1 MAKIDFI
8 KVEQNL
14 GQALQYWF
22 VKKLTKGERAD
33 YPNTISFYGST
44 RAKPVPQDSV
54 IIALK
59 EWEQE
64 QREEEM
70 AEKDNLQPKEV
81 ESKKEEPT
89 PSLPNLDTDTETI
102 FQPATAPKVAPLFI
116 LRKRLLWFIRNR
128 VVNIYKLLGTT
139 KEEMVELRKKKPLTA
154 EDEKRILELLK
165 TSAEIHGRLMKKL
178 GIDSDEALVA
188 SEKKR
193 HLTKRFNIRETWL
206 PL

>member
-14 GQALQYWF
+14 GQALQLWF
-22 VKKLTKGERAD
+22 VKKLTSGQPAD
-33 YPNTISFYGST
+33 YPNAISFFGT
-44 RAKPVPQDSV
+44 AQAKPGPQDSV
-54 IIALK
+54 ILALK

-64 QREEEM
+64 QLEEEM
-70 AEKDNLQPKEV
+70 AEKGEV
-81 ESKKEEPT
+81 LPKKEDPSTLATTPNMEQAPQTAIEP
-89 PSLPNLDTDTETI
+89 DRV
-102 FQPATAPKVAPLFI
+102 PKIAPLFI

-139 KEEMVELRKKKPLTA
+139 KEEIVELRKKKPLTP
-154 EDEKRILELLK
+154 EDEKRVLELLK
-165 TSAEIHGRLMKKL
+165 ASAEIHGRLMKKL

-193 HLTKRFNIRETWL
+193 HLTKRFNVRETWL